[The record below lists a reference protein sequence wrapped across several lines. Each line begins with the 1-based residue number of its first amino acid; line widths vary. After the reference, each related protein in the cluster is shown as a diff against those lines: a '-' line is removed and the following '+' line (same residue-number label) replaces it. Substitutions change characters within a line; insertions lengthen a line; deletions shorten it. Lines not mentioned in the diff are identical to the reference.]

1 MGQQWEFPAF
11 FIYDWAKLEQCE
23 QGEALKSVG
32 YAFIKNKNMLWPASV
47 CLIAVL
53 LTIVIINT
61 VVGLLVYYFDP
72 AQSIYW
78 HVLSPYLIALVGSI
92 MVVSVLYEFYVF
104 RAGGYSLARQMGA
117 RRLSLIESVPEESVA
132 LKIAEQLA
140 DTFLI
145 EPPAVYVLPDEV
157 GVNALTAGFNPGNT
171 AIILTWGALQNLDE
185 IELYGLLSHEFNKIL
200 SGEAAENTRLKILY
214 SSLTTFSQWG
224 SKIAKRGFYRNGM
237 PAENKFE
244 TLFVGIGAV
253 IWLIGSLGVLI
264 TRFIKYISLGGRTFK
279 NDQKTRRLIQN
290 DANVQTLLRI
300 YVHHSGSQIH
310 SEYAESISH
319 MCFANSLSQQNWLN
333 IHPSI
338 EQRIYEMN
346 PSLIQDLQLENL
358 KKLQNQPLFSLFRS
372 LEEMAVTSAASWS
385 SPQPLPLLRLS
396 PISFAIKDAVKP
408 LNPENRANTPRPEL
422 IERALQ
428 TATGSR
434 EVMVAI
440 LMIRQYREFIPTDA
454 EVSRA
459 IVDSLLNLDGRVH
472 ISIFQQ
478 ACKNIGGMPT
488 TVARQFV
495 MKLARIIQE
504 DGEIGLLDALLLEC
518 VKYELNLLPV
528 HTPTALEEVKPQIV
542 RLIDALLHVQQINS
556 DNQLDVRERILKR
569 ILTQKEL
576 EMYTEISDEPIDLA
590 EILNDISGLLL
601 RDRLSILGIAEICLW
616 NDRIITQDEFDV
628 MELLYWRLG
637 FEVDEIVDQMQKKNS
652 IMII

>member
-1 MGQQWEFPAF
+1 MRN
-11 FIYDWAKLEQCE
+11 
-23 QGEALKSVG
+23 VG
-32 YAFIKNKNMLWPASV
+32 YDFIKNKNIVLPVSF

-53 LTIVIINT
+53 LTIFIINT
-61 VVGLLVYYFDP
+61 VVGLFVFYVDST
-72 AQSIYW
+72 QSIFW
-78 HVLSPYLIALVGSI
+78 HMLSPYLIALLLCVMLI
-92 MVVSVLYEFYVF
+92 SVIYEFYLF
-104 RAGGYSLARQMGA
+104 RNGGYSLAKQMGA
-117 RRLSLIESVPEESVA
+117 RRLSPMESIPEESAA
-132 LKIAEQLA
+132 LQITQQLA

-157 GVNALTAGFNPGNT
+157 GVNTLTAGFSPRDT
-171 AIILTWGALQNLDE
+171 AIILTWGAVQTLDKV
-185 IELYGLLSHEFNKIL
+185 ELYGLLSHEFNKIL
-200 SGEAAENTRLKILY
+200 SGETAENTRLKILY

-224 SKIAKRGFYRNGM
+224 SKIAKSGFYRTGIRR
-237 PAENKFE
+237 ENKFE
-244 TLFVGIGAV
+244 TFYVAIGAV

-290 DANVQTLLRI
+290 DANIQTLLRI
-300 YVHHSGSQIH
+300 HVHHSGSQIY

-319 MCFANSLSQQNWLN
+319 MCFANSLSPQNWLN
-333 IHPSI
+333 IHPNI
-338 EQRIYEMN
+338 NQRIYELN
-346 PSLIQDLQLENL
+346 PALIQDLQLENL
-358 KKLQNQPLFSLFRS
+358 KKLKNQPLFSLFRS
-372 LEEMAVTSAASWS
+372 LEEVVPETAMSWS

-396 PISFAIKDAVKP
+396 PISFAIKDAIKP
-408 LNPENRANTPRPEL
+408 LNPELRLSMPRPEL
-422 IERALQ
+422 LERALQ

-440 LMIRQYREFIPTDA
+440 LMIRQYREFIPTEA

-488 TVARQFV
+488 TVARQFL

-518 VKYELNLLPV
+518 VKYELNLLPA
-528 HTPTALEEVKPQIV
+528 HIPTALDEVKPQIV

-556 DNQLDVRERILKR
+556 GNQLEVRERILNR
-569 ILTQKEL
+569 ILSAREL
-576 EMYTEISDEPIDLA
+576 DLYNEISDEPIDLA

-601 RDRLSILGIAEICLW
+601 RERLGILGIAEACLW
-616 NDRIITQDEFDV
+616 SDRIVTQDELDV

-637 FEVDEIVDQMQKKNS
+637 FEAEQIIQQMLKKNS
-652 IMII
+652 LTIM

>member
-1 MGQQWEFPAF
+1 MRN
-11 FIYDWAKLEQCE
+11 
-23 QGEALKSVG
+23 VG
-32 YAFIKNKNMLWPASV
+32 YDFIKNKNIVLPVSF

-53 LTIVIINT
+53 LTIFIINT
-61 VVGLLVYYFDP
+61 VVGLFVFYVDST
-72 AQSIYW
+72 QSIFW
-78 HVLSPYLIALVGSI
+78 HMLSPYLIALLLCVMLI
-92 MVVSVLYEFYVF
+92 SVIYEFYLF
-104 RAGGYSLARQMGA
+104 RNGGYSLAKQMGA
-117 RRLSLIESVPEESVA
+117 RRLSPMESIPEESAA
-132 LKIAEQLA
+132 LQITQQLA

-157 GVNALTAGFNPGNT
+157 GVNTLTAGFSPRDT
-171 AIILTWGALQNLDE
+171 AIILTWGAVQTLDKV
-185 IELYGLLSHEFNKIL
+185 ELYGLLSHEFNKIL
-200 SGEAAENTRLKILY
+200 SGETAENTRLKILY

-224 SKIAKRGFYRNGM
+224 SKIAKSGFYRTDIRR
-237 PAENKFE
+237 ENKFE
-244 TLFVGIGAV
+244 TFYVAIGAV

-290 DANVQTLLRI
+290 DANIQTLLRI
-300 YVHHSGSQIH
+300 HVHHSGSQIY

-319 MCFANSLSQQNWLN
+319 MCFANSLSPQNWLN
-333 IHPSI
+333 IHPNI
-338 EQRIYEMN
+338 NQRIYELN
-346 PSLIQDLQLENL
+346 PALIQDLQLENL
-358 KKLQNQPLFSLFRS
+358 KKLKNQPLFSLFRS
-372 LEEMAVTSAASWS
+372 LEEVVPETAMSWS

-396 PISFAIKDAVKP
+396 PISFAIKDAIKP
-408 LNPENRANTPRPEL
+408 LNPELRLSMPRPEL
-422 IERALQ
+422 LERALQ

-440 LMIRQYREFIPTDA
+440 LMIRQYREFIPTEA

-488 TVARQFV
+488 TVARQFL

-518 VKYELNLLPV
+518 VKYELNLLPA
-528 HTPTALEEVKPQIV
+528 HIPTALDEVKPQIV

-556 DNQLDVRERILKR
+556 GNQLEVRERILNR
-569 ILTQKEL
+569 ILSAREL
-576 EMYTEISDEPIDLA
+576 DLYNEISDEPIDLA

-601 RDRLSILGIAEICLW
+601 RERLGILGIAEACLW
-616 NDRIITQDEFDV
+616 SDRIVTQDELDV

-637 FEVDEIVDQMQKKNS
+637 FEAEQIIQQMLKKNS
-652 IMII
+652 LTIM

>member
-1 MGQQWEFPAF
+1 M
-11 FIYDWAKLEQCE
+11 
-23 QGEALKSVG
+23 KSVG

-53 LTIVIINT
+53 LTIAIINT

-372 LEEMAVTSAASWS
+372 LEEMAVTSAAAWS

>member
-1 MGQQWEFPAF
+1 MRN
-11 FIYDWAKLEQCE
+11 
-23 QGEALKSVG
+23 VG
-32 YAFIKNKNMLWPASV
+32 YDFIKNKNIVLPVSF

-53 LTIVIINT
+53 LTIFIINT
-61 VVGLLVYYFDP
+61 VVGLFVFYVDST
-72 AQSIYW
+72 QSIFW
-78 HVLSPYLIALVGSI
+78 HMFSPYLIALLLCVMLI
-92 MVVSVLYEFYVF
+92 SVIYEFYLF
-104 RAGGYSLARQMGA
+104 RNGGYSLAKQMGA
-117 RRLSLIESVPEESVA
+117 RRLSPMESIPEESAA
-132 LKIAEQLA
+132 LQITQQLA

-157 GVNALTAGFNPGNT
+157 GVNTLTAGFSPRDT
-171 AIILTWGALQNLDE
+171 AIILTWGAVQTLDKV
-185 IELYGLLSHEFNKIL
+185 ELYGLLSHEFNKIL
-200 SGEAAENTRLKILY
+200 SGETAENTRLKILY

-224 SKIAKRGFYRNGM
+224 SKIAKSGFYRTGIRR
-237 PAENKFE
+237 ENKFE
-244 TLFVGIGAV
+244 TFYVAIGAV

-290 DANVQTLLRI
+290 DANIQTLLRI
-300 YVHHSGSQIH
+300 HVHHSGSQIY

-319 MCFANSLSQQNWLN
+319 MCFANSLSPQNWLN
-333 IHPSI
+333 IHPNI
-338 EQRIYEMN
+338 NQRIYELN
-346 PSLIQDLQLENL
+346 PALIQDLQLENL
-358 KKLQNQPLFSLFRS
+358 KKLKNQPLFSLFRS
-372 LEEMAVTSAASWS
+372 LEEVVPETAMSWS

-396 PISFAIKDAVKP
+396 PISFAIKDAIKP
-408 LNPENRANTPRPEL
+408 LNPELRLSMPRPEL
-422 IERALQ
+422 LERALQ

-440 LMIRQYREFIPTDA
+440 LMIRQYREFIPTEA

-488 TVARQFV
+488 TVARQFL

-518 VKYELNLLPV
+518 VKYELNLLPA
-528 HTPTALEEVKPQIV
+528 HIPTALDEVKPQIV

-556 DNQLDVRERILKR
+556 GNQLEVRERILNR
-569 ILTQKEL
+569 ILSAREL
-576 EMYTEISDEPIDLA
+576 DLYNEISDEPIDLA

-601 RDRLSILGIAEICLW
+601 RERLGILGIAEACLW
-616 NDRIITQDEFDV
+616 SDRIVTQDELDV

-637 FEVDEIVDQMQKKNS
+637 FEAEQIIQQMLKKNS
-652 IMII
+652 LTIM

>member
-1 MGQQWEFPAF
+1 M
-11 FIYDWAKLEQCE
+11 
-23 QGEALKSVG
+23 KSVG

-53 LTIVIINT
+53 LTIAIINT
-61 VVGLLVYYFDP
+61 VVGLLVYYFDT

-372 LEEMAVTSAASWS
+372 LEEMAVTSAAAWS

-518 VKYELNLLPV
+518 VKYELNLLPL

-601 RDRLSILGIAEICLW
+601 RDRLSILGIAEVCLW

>member
-1 MGQQWEFPAF
+1 
-11 FIYDWAKLEQCE
+11 
-23 QGEALKSVG
+23 
-32 YAFIKNKNMLWPASV
+32 MLWPASV

-53 LTIVIINT
+53 LTIAIINT
-61 VVGLLVYYFDP
+61 VVGLLVYYFDT

-372 LEEMAVTSAASWS
+372 LEEMAVTSAAAWS

-518 VKYELNLLPV
+518 VKYELNLLPL

-601 RDRLSILGIAEICLW
+601 RDRLSILGIAEVCLW

>member
-1 MGQQWEFPAF
+1 M
-11 FIYDWAKLEQCE
+11 
-23 QGEALKSVG
+23 KSVG

-53 LTIVIINT
+53 LTIAIINT

-372 LEEMAVTSAASWS
+372 LEEMAVTSTASWS

-408 LNPENRANTPRPEL
+408 LNPENRANTLRPEL

-518 VKYELNLLPV
+518 VKYELNLLPL

>member
-1 MGQQWEFPAF
+1 M
-11 FIYDWAKLEQCE
+11 
-23 QGEALKSVG
+23 KSVG

-53 LTIVIINT
+53 LTIAIINS

-253 IWLIGSLGVLI
+253 IWLIGSLGILI
-264 TRFIKYISLGGRTFK
+264 ARFIKYISLGGRTFK

-372 LEEMAVTSAASWS
+372 LEEMAVTSTASWS

>member
-1 MGQQWEFPAF
+1 M
-11 FIYDWAKLEQCE
+11 
-23 QGEALKSVG
+23 KSVG

-53 LTIVIINT
+53 LTIAIINT

-78 HVLSPYLIALVGSI
+78 HVLTPYLIALVGSI

-518 VKYELNLLPV
+518 VKYELNLLLL